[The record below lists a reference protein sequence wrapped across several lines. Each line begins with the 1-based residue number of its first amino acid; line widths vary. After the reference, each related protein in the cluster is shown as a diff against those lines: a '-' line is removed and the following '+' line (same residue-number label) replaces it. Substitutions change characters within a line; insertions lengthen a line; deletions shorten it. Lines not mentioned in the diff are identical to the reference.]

1 MLGTSSLSVG
11 AGITAVG
18 AAALLISQVGSF
30 AATPEH
36 APVPTIRT
44 AAQPLEFNFAQT
56 FPWALAPGNAIS
68 STGAATVAAIS
79 QYTDGFKFGAA
90 AALQTAN
97 QIGPLTFGLNS
108 IRSITVQQGPN
119 GVQPATANVTDLDQ
133 WQVGLAGLANTTGAI
148 GFVENAAAY
157 DPFIGTHAGFL
168 QTNNNLGPAFFN
180 LNVLKA
186 IGLTQAPSGTVLSS
200 GQPDDFSAVD
210 IGRWSAGI
218 PGLITNTGTTGFVFS
233 MDFGNGPI
241 NAYFVGGLHTT
252 TTIGSMVFDFNFL
265 PSIRTSI
272 FPPGLT
278 ISLAPDMTA
287 AETEFA
293 AITPPPPG
301 TIDPPVTNPLP
312 LAVAS
317 TPPTQSARS
326 VASTQT
332 VSGPPPA
339 DTETDAATDAATDV
353 ATDVATVTEAT
364 EAPKAETTPTTEEGD
379 TKPKVEIPGV
389 NGVPLTGTPST
400 GTTSGGGNGAVDPFK
415 PFRSIAD
422 SIKNGIETFTGTG
435 PRPAATGST
444 GSDSTG
450 GASTSGGTSAGSSS
464 GSDKSDG

>member
-18 AAALLISQVGSF
+18 AAALLISQIGSF
-30 AATPEH
+30 AATPEQS
-36 APVPTIRT
+36 PVPTIRT
-44 AAQPLEFNFAQT
+44 AAQPLEFNVNQT

-79 QYTDGFKFGAA
+79 QYTDGFTFGAA

-108 IRSITVQQGPN
+108 IRSITVRQGPN

-148 GFVENAAAY
+148 GFVQNAAAY

-168 QTNNNLGPAFFN
+168 QTANNFGPAFFN

-186 IGLTQAPSGTVLSS
+186 IGLTQAPSGTLLSS

-241 NAYFVGGLHTT
+241 NAFFVGGLHTT

-301 TIDPPVTNPLP
+301 TINPPVTNPLP
-312 LAVAS
+312 LAATS
-317 TPPTQSARS
+317 TPTIQSARS

-332 VSGPPPA
+332 VSDPPPA
-339 DTETDAATDAATDV
+339 DTEADVTTDAATDV
-353 ATDVATVTEAT
+353 TTATDAT
-364 EAPKAETTPTTEEGD
+364 EAPKAETTPTTEASD

-389 NGVPLTGTPST
+389 NGVPLTGTPSS
-400 GTTSGGGNGAVDPFK
+400 GTSSGGGNGAADPFK

-422 SIKNGIETFTGTG
+422 SIKSGIERFTGTG
-435 PRPAATGST
+435 PRPAATSST
-444 GSDSTG
+444 GSESTG
-450 GASTSGGTSAGSSS
+450 GATTSGGTSAGASS

>member
-1 MLGTSSLSVG
+1 MP
-11 AGITAVG
+11 A
-18 AAALLISQVGSF
+18 
-30 AATPEH
+30 
-36 APVPTIRT
+36 IRT
-44 AAQPLEFNFAQT
+44 AAQPLEFNFNQT

-68 STGAATVAAIS
+68 STGAATVAAVS
-79 QYTDGFKFGAA
+79 QYTNGFKFGAA
-90 AALQTAN
+90 AVLQTAN
-97 QIGPLTFGLNS
+97 QLGPLTFGYNS
-108 IRSITVQQGPN
+108 IKSATVQQAPN
-119 GVQPATANVTDLDQ
+119 GAQPATANITDLDQ
-133 WQVGLAGLANTTGAI
+133 WQLGLAGLANTTGAI

-157 DPFIGTHAGFL
+157 DPFVGTHAGFL

-186 IGLTQAPSGTVLSS
+186 IGLTQAPSGTLLSS
-200 GQPDDFSAVD
+200 GQPDDYSAVD

-233 MDFGNGPI
+233 ADFGNGPI
-241 NAYFVGGLHTT
+241 NTFFVGGLHTT

-265 PSIRTSI
+265 PTIRTSI

-278 ISLAPDMTA
+278 ISLSPDMTA

-312 LAVAS
+312 LALKA
-317 TPPTQSARS
+317 TPPTQTARS

-332 VSGPPPA
+332 ISGPPPA
-339 DTETDAATDAATDV
+339 DTETDATTEPVTTDVKTEPATDV
-353 ATDVATVTEAT
+353 ATDVKTDAT
-364 EAPKAETTPTTEEGD
+364 EAPKVETTPATEVSD

-389 NGVPLTGTPST
+389 NGVPLTGTPSA
-400 GTTSGGGNGAVDPFK
+400 GTTSGGGGGAADPFK

-422 SIKNGIETFTGTG
+422 SIKSGIENFTGTG
-435 PRPAATGST
+435 ARPAVTSGAGSESAGGST
-444 GSDSTG
+444 TSG
-450 GASTSGGTSAGSSS
+450 GASTGSSG

>member
-1 MLGTSSLSVG
+1 MLGTSSLSIG

-18 AAALLISQVGSF
+18 AAALLISQYGTL
-30 AATPEH
+30 AATPEQ
-36 APVPTIRT
+36 PTVPAIRT
-44 AAQPLEFNFAQT
+44 AAQPLEFNVDQT

-68 STGAATVAAIS
+68 STGAATLAAIS
-79 QYTDGFKFGAA
+79 EYTNGFTFGAA

-97 QIGPLTFGLNS
+97 QVGPLTFGLNS
-108 IRSITVQQGPN
+108 IRAISTQQGPN
-119 GVQPATANVTDLDQ
+119 GVQPAVANVTDLDQ
-133 WQVGLAGLANTTGAI
+133 WAVGLAGLANSTGAV
-148 GFVENAAAY
+148 GFVENAAWY

-168 QTNNNLGPAFFN
+168 QTNNNFGPAFFN

-186 IGLTQAPSGTVLSS
+186 IGLTQAPSGTLLTS
-200 GQPDDFSAVD
+200 GQPDDYSAVD

-218 PGLITNTGTTGFVFS
+218 PGLITNTGTTGFVYS
-233 MDFGNGPI
+233 QDFGNGPI
-241 NAYFVGGLHTT
+241 NTFFVGGLHTT
-252 TTIGSMVFDFNFL
+252 TTIGSMAFDFNFL

-312 LAVAS
+312 LAATS
-317 TPPTQSARS
+317 TPSTLSALS
-326 VASTQT
+326 APAPQT

-339 DTETDAATDAATDV
+339 DTKTATEATDV
-353 ATDVATVTEAT
+353 SKTET
-364 EAPKAETTPTTEEGD
+364 SETTKVSD

-389 NGVPLTGTPST
+389 NGVPLAGTPST

-422 SIKNGIETFTGTG
+422 SIRGGIETFTGTG
-435 PRPAATGST
+435 PRPAATGSA
-444 GSDSTG
+444 GSESTAG
-450 GASTSGGTSAGSSS
+450 TSTSGGGSAGSAG